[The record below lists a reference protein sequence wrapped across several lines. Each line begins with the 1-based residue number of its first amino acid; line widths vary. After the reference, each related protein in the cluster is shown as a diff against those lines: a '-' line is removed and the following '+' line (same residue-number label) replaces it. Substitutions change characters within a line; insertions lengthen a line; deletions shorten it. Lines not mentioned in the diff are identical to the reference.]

1 MNIGA
6 PLLSMRGIC
15 KRFGG
20 VHALNR
26 VDLQVRADEV
36 HALVGENG
44 AGKSTLMHLLAG
56 VHQPDEGTIS
66 WNGADHV
73 VIPGE
78 RGAQQLGI
86 AIVFQER
93 SLFTSLSVAENIF
106 AGRQPISRWG
116 MIDRKALSRQ
126 STALLQQVGL
136 TCDPRTSLSELSS
149 AQQQMVEIAKALSL
163 NAKLRSEEHTSELQ
177 SLAYL

>member
-1 MNIGA
+1 MKIDA
-6 PLLSMRGIC
+6 PLLSMRGISN
-15 KRFGG
+15 RFGG

-26 VDLQVRADEV
+26 VDLEVRAGEV

-44 AGKSTLMHLLAG
+44 AGKSTLMHILAG

-66 WNGADHV
+66 WNGAAHV
-73 VIPGE
+73 IISSE
-78 RGAQQLGI
+78 RAAQQLGI

-106 AGRQPISRWG
+106 AGRQPVSRWG
-116 MIDRKALSRQ
+116 TIDRKCLHRQ
-126 STALLQQVGL
+126 SVALLRQVGL
-136 TCDPRTSLSELSS
+136 TCDPRTPLSELSS

-163 NAKLRSEEHTSELQ
+163 DTKLIIF
-177 SLAYL
+177 